1 MAHEYLYSIDFQFC
15 NTKQNKKTN
24 HDRDGTQLLGGHGKV
39 SLSFC
44 FVGKDKIPP
53 VWPHGTQV
61 KF

>member
-1 MAHEYLYSIDFQFC
+1 LYSIDFQFC

-44 FVGKDKIPP
+44 FVGKDKDSTCLAARHPGQSLIRR
-53 VWPHGTQV
+53 
-61 KF
+61 